1 MLPMKT
7 KVLIV
12 DDDRQTCEM
21 IQAVLASAGMDASYL
36 TDSRV
41 AAARLH
47 AEKMDLLFLDLH
59 MPAHGGFDLLQNV
72 RKKGMNQKTPVV
84 MITGDQDPK
93 VLARGFQAGANYF
106 LFKPFE
112 LNRLMRVVRASE
124 SAVYRERRRY
134 QRVTVSRHAAVISH
148 GDRIDGATIDV
159 SLGGMMFRGDR
170 CFDAG
175 TPVEIE
181 LNLGVAGARIHASG
195 RVARALEDRSMGV
208 EFTHLSPKD
217 SEKLQEF
224 LLPLVLE
231 PEEPAPPPPAQKA
244 EVERQ

>member
-1 MLPMKT
+1 MKT

-21 IQAVLASAGMDASYL
+21 IQSVLASAGMDASYA

-59 MPAHGGFDLLQNV
+59 MPAHGGFELLQNL

-124 SAVYRERRRY
+124 ASVYRERRRY
-134 QRVTVSRHAAVISH
+134 QRVAVSRRAAVIH
-148 GDRIDGATIDV
+148 RGDRIEGATIDI

-170 CFDAG
+170 LFEPG
-175 TPVEIE
+175 TLVEVE
-181 LNLGVAGARIHASG
+181 LNLGIGGMRVHASG
-195 RVARALEDRSMGV
+195 RVARVLEDRSMGI
-208 EFTHLSPKD
+208 EFIHLPARD

-231 PEEPAPPPPAQKA
+231 PEEPAAQPAQKA
-244 EVERQ
+244 QASRP

>member
-1 MLPMKT
+1 MKT

-12 DDDRQTCEM
+12 DDDQQTCEM
-21 IQAVLASAGMDASYL
+21 IQSVLASAGMDASYA

-59 MPAHGGFDLLQNV
+59 MPAHGGFELLQSL

-124 SAVYRERRRY
+124 ASVYRERRRY
-134 QRVTVSRHAAVISH
+134 QRVVVSRRAAVIH
-148 GDRIDGATIDV
+148 RGDRIEGATIDI

-170 CFDAG
+170 LFESG
-175 TPVEIE
+175 TLVDVE
-181 LNLGVAGARIHASG
+181 LNLGIAGARVHASG
-195 RVARALEDRSMGV
+195 RVARTLEDRSMGI
-208 EFTHLSPKD
+208 EFLHLQTRD

-231 PEEPAPPPPAQKA
+231 PEEPAARPAPKA
-244 EVERQ
+244 GVTP

>member
-1 MLPMKT
+1 
-7 KVLIV
+7 
-12 DDDRQTCEM
+12 
-21 IQAVLASAGMDASYL
+21 
-36 TDSRV
+36 
-41 AAARLH
+41 
-47 AEKMDLLFLDLH
+47 
-59 MPAHGGFDLLQNV
+59 
-72 RKKGMNQKTPVV
+72 
-84 MITGDQDPK
+84 
-93 VLARGFQAGANYF
+93 
-106 LFKPFE
+106 
-112 LNRLMRVVRASE
+112 MRVVRASE

>member
-1 MLPMKT
+1 MKT

-21 IQAVLASAGMDASYL
+21 IQAVLASAGMEASYV

-41 AAARLH
+41 AAVRLH
-47 AEKMDLLFLDLH
+47 AEKLDLLFLDLH
-59 MPAHGGFDLLQNV
+59 MPAHGGFELLQSV
-72 RKKGMNQKTPVV
+72 RSKGMNRKTPVV

-93 VLARGFQAGANYF
+93 VLARGFEAGANYF

-124 SAVYRERRRY
+124 ASVYRERRRY
-134 QRVTVSRHAAVISH
+134 QRVAVSRRAAIIH
-148 GDRIDGATIDV
+148 RGDRIDGATIDV
-159 SLGGMMFRGDR
+159 SLGGMMFHGDR
-170 CFDAG
+170 LFELG
-175 TPVEIE
+175 TQVDVE
-181 LNLGVAGARIHASG
+181 LNLGIAGARVHATG
-195 RVARALEDRSMGV
+195 RVARTLEDRSMGI
-208 EFTHLSPKD
+208 EFLHLGARD

-231 PEEPAPPPPAQKA
+231 PEEPPASARPAQKA
-244 EVERQ
+244 RA